1 MSRVSTLTVESHAA
15 PRRPHLVTA
24 EFFIDGRSLLEHSE
38 RAAKQTFD
46 LVSPFGWTP
55 AEYQLEVA
63 QRLLLRQPAVLTSGR
78 REFIVCP
85 ECADLACGCISA
97 IVERAEGCFVWSDFG
112 HEASGDPDSLLLF
125 PMGRIVVREDDV
137 MRLLGTIIPGLTDKP
152 R

>member
-63 QRLLLRQPAVLTSGR
+63 QRLLLWRPAVLATGR
-78 REFIVCP
+78 REFLVCP
-85 ECADLACGCISA
+85 ECAGLDCGSISA

-137 MRLLGTIIPGLTDKP
+137 MRLLGTIIPGLTDTP